1 MLAES
6 FELYYKKDEI
16 ESGVLWENHCHAHFE
31 LIAVLTG
38 DVCVSIEGK
47 ELRIAPGEALLVPPL
62 CYHAVIA
69 HKKCTYR
76 RLTAAFDKEAI
87 PLALQDALSAGGA
100 RPFAVE
106 PNLAD
111 RLRILCNEKNTAFYA
126 PLAGALM
133 IQLLYA
139 CVAESKQ
146 PDADCADPLLHK
158 ALLYIEEHLCERLLL
173 ENIAASIPC
182 SKSLLCHRF
191 QQKMRVSPRQYILQ
205 KRMALAAK
213 LIREGTPPTKAALR
227 VGYENYSNF
236 YRMYQKH
243 LHGVPSDRIMGK
255 I

>member
-1 MLAES
+1 MLVEG

-38 DVCVSIEGK
+38 DVCVALEGK

-76 RLTAAFDKEAI
+76 RLTASFDKEAI
-87 PLALQDALSAGGA
+87 PLAMQDAFSGGEA

-106 PNLAD
+106 PYLTE
-111 RLRILCNEKNTAFYA
+111 RLCVLCGEENTAFYA

-133 IQLLYA
+133 VQLLYA

-146 PDADCADPLLHK
+146 PDAGGADPLLHK
-158 ALLYIEEHLCERLLL
+158 ALLYIEEHLCEQLLL

-182 SKSLLCHRF
+182 SKSFLCHRF
-191 QQKMRVSPRQYILQ
+191 QQKMRVSPGRYILQ

-213 LIREGTPPTKAALR
+213 LIREGIPPTKAALR

-236 YRMYQKH
+236 YRMYQKY
-243 LHGVPSDRIMGK
+243 LHSAPSGRTASK
-255 I
+255 N